1 MNTSDLTFRDFQP
14 ADIEKVTALLR
25 SNIPKYFV
33 PAEEQELRD
42 YLAEH
47 PEDYWLLEHEGE
59 TVAAGGVA
67 LNGDGSVGL
76 CWGMV
81 RNDLIG
87 TGLGKRLTL
96 FRIEK
101 AREKWGD
108 RPFMISTSHHTEG
121 FYRKFGFETIER
133 IPDGFGLGIDKCKMM
148 LTAD

>member
-1 MNTSDLTFRDFQP
+1 MNTSEPTFRDFQP
-14 ADIEKVTALLR
+14 ADIEKVAALLR

-47 PEDYWLLEHEGE
+47 PEDYWLLEEDGE

-67 LNGDGSVGL
+67 LNSDGSVGL

-96 FRIEK
+96 FALKKRV
-101 AREKWGD
+101 RMGH
-108 RPFMISTSHHTEG
+108 RPFMISTSHHTEASTG
-121 FYRKFGFETIER
+121 NSASSHRA
-133 IPDGFGLGIDKCKMM
+133 IPKASAPASIPVKWCVGKI
-148 LTAD
+148 

>member
-1 MNTSDLTFRDFQP
+1 MNTSEPKFRAFQP
-14 ADIEKVTALLR
+14 ADIEKVVPLLL

-47 PEDYWLLEHEGE
+47 PEDYWLLERDGE
-59 TVAAGGVA
+59 AVAAGGVA
-67 LNGDGSVGL
+67 RNSDGSVGL

-121 FYRKFGFETIER
+121 FYVKLGFETIER
-133 IPDGFGLGIDKCKMM
+133 IPDGFGPGIDTCKMR
-148 LTAD
+148 TRAS